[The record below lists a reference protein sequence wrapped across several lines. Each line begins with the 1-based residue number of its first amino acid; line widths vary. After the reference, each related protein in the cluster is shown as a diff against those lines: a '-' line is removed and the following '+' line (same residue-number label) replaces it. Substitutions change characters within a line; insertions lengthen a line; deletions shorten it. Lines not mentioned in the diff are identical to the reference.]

1 MPKDEQATL
10 EQLNTAFS
18 THVPNGR
25 TIAQT
30 VIDEALADHKSGAWI
45 KKHFSELVDS
55 LQVRAY
61 ERYLLLEKDAWRV
74 AFATVFGPKLR
85 ECHAQQE
92 VTKVIGD
99 YFYTL
104 DKFFLSRTQ
113 SRRSR
118 AGTAFE
124 VVLAELFNKLQYP
137 SDPQPA
143 IDGNPDFVFPSI
155 SLYKKNAQDA
165 IVFTAKRTL
174 RERWRQIV
182 TEGAKGLGFFLAT
195 IDDRVSEA
203 QIGEMKAA
211 RIHMVVPSRLKDDVP
226 HYAAAANVI
235 TFEDFLEDH
244 LDPKM
249 TKWKKHGDIP

>member
-1 MPKDEQATL
+1 VL
-10 EQLNTAFS
+10 C
-18 THVPNGR
+18 
-25 TIAQT
+25 
-30 VIDEALADHKSGAWI
+30 
-45 KKHFSELVDS
+45 
-55 LQVRAY
+55 VRSAP
-61 ERYLLLEKDAWRV
+61 EK
-74 AFATVFGPKLR
+74 FA
-85 ECHAQQE
+85 E
-92 VTKVIGD
+92 VIGD

-124 VVLAELFNKLQYP
+124 VVLEESFRRLQYP
-137 SDPQPA
+137 FESQPA
-143 IDGNPDFVFPSI
+143 IDGNPDFVFPSV

-195 IDDRVSEA
+195 IDEEVSEA
-203 QIGEMKAA
+203 QVKEIKGE
-211 RIHMVVPSRLKDDVP
+211 RIHMVVPSRLKKSVP
-226 HYAAAANVI
+226 QYTAAANVI
-235 TFEDFLEDH
+235 TFEDILEDH

-249 TKWKKHGDIP
+249 TKWKRHGDIS